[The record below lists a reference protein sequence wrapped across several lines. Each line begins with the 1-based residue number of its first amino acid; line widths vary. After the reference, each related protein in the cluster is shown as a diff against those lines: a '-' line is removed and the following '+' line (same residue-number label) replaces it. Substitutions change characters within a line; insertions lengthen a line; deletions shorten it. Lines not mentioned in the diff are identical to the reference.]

1 MKVTCDK
8 CQISFYPMIKEEN
21 KQVGKQNITRTFLV
35 CPNCGKQYDSYY
47 DNQKTLILK
56 KQIRKAFANASVETN
71 ETNKERILK
80 GIEKKKKQLK
90 KEERILQTLYNK
102 GEQIQME
109 QMENRIHRTITQ
121 TITIHSRTTT
131 QVSRQVHSRT
141 VMLML
146 KK

>member
-1 MKVTCDK
+1 MTCDK
-8 CQISFYPMIKEEN
+8 CQTSFYPMIKEEN
-21 KQVGKQNITRTFLV
+21 KQVGKQNITRTFLE

-56 KQIRKAFANASVETN
+56 KQIRKALASASVETN

-102 GEQIQME
+102 GE
-109 QMENRIHRTITQ
+109 
-121 TITIHSRTTT
+121 
-131 QVSRQVHSRT
+131 
-141 VMLML
+141 
-146 KK
+146 

>member
-56 KQIRKAFANASVETN
+56 KQIRKELETN

-80 GIEKKKKQLK
+80 GIEKKKRRLK

-102 GEQIQME
+102 GE
-109 QMENRIHRTITQ
+109 
-121 TITIHSRTTT
+121 
-131 QVSRQVHSRT
+131 
-141 VMLML
+141 
-146 KK
+146 

>member
-1 MKVTCDK
+1 
-8 CQISFYPMIKEEN
+8 MIKEEN

-56 KQIRKAFANASVETN
+56 KQIRKALANANAETN

-102 GEQIQME
+102 GE
-109 QMENRIHRTITQ
+109 
-121 TITIHSRTTT
+121 
-131 QVSRQVHSRT
+131 
-141 VMLML
+141 
-146 KK
+146 

>member
-1 MKVTCDK
+1 
-8 CQISFYPMIKEEN
+8 MIKEEN

-56 KQIRKAFANASVETN
+56 KQIRKALASAETN
-71 ETNKERILK
+71 ETNKDRILK

-102 GEQIQME
+102 GE
-109 QMENRIHRTITQ
+109 
-121 TITIHSRTTT
+121 
-131 QVSRQVHSRT
+131 
-141 VMLML
+141 
-146 KK
+146 

>member
-1 MKVTCDK
+1 
-8 CQISFYPMIKEEN
+8 MIKEEN

-56 KQIRKAFANASVETN
+56 KQIRKALANVSVETN

-102 GEQIQME
+102 GE
-109 QMENRIHRTITQ
+109 
-121 TITIHSRTTT
+121 
-131 QVSRQVHSRT
+131 
-141 VMLML
+141 
-146 KK
+146 

>member
-1 MKVTCDK
+1 
-8 CQISFYPMIKEEN
+8 MIKEEN

-56 KQIRKAFANASVETN
+56 KQIRKALASVSAETN

-80 GIEKKKKQLK
+80 GIEKKKRQLK

-102 GEQIQME
+102 GE
-109 QMENRIHRTITQ
+109 
-121 TITIHSRTTT
+121 
-131 QVSRQVHSRT
+131 
-141 VMLML
+141 
-146 KK
+146 

>member
-56 KQIRKAFANASVETN
+56 KQIRKATANMNNETN
-71 ETNKERILK
+71 ETEKARFLK
-80 GIEKKKKQLK
+80 GIEKKKRQLQ

-102 GEQIQME
+102 GE
-109 QMENRIHRTITQ
+109 
-121 TITIHSRTTT
+121 
-131 QVSRQVHSRT
+131 
-141 VMLML
+141 
-146 KK
+146 

>member
-1 MKVTCDK
+1 
-8 CQISFYPMIKEEN
+8 MIKEEN

-56 KQIRKAFANASVETN
+56 KQIRKALANASVETN

-90 KEERILQTLYNK
+90 KEERISQTLYNK
-102 GEQIQME
+102 GE
-109 QMENRIHRTITQ
+109 
-121 TITIHSRTTT
+121 
-131 QVSRQVHSRT
+131 
-141 VMLML
+141 
-146 KK
+146 

>member
-1 MKVTCDK
+1 
-8 CQISFYPMIKEEN
+8 MIKEEN

-56 KQIRKAFANASVETN
+56 KQIRKALVNASVETN

-102 GEQIQME
+102 GE
-109 QMENRIHRTITQ
+109 
-121 TITIHSRTTT
+121 
-131 QVSRQVHSRT
+131 
-141 VMLML
+141 
-146 KK
+146 

>member
-1 MKVTCDK
+1 
-8 CQISFYPMIKEEN
+8 MIQEEN

-47 DNQKTLILK
+47 DNQRTLILK
-56 KQIRKAFANASVETN
+56 KQIRKALANASVETN

-102 GEQIQME
+102 GE
-109 QMENRIHRTITQ
+109 
-121 TITIHSRTTT
+121 
-131 QVSRQVHSRT
+131 
-141 VMLML
+141 
-146 KK
+146 

>member
-35 CPNCGKQYDSYY
+35 CPNCGKQYDCYY

-56 KQIRKAFANASVETN
+56 KQIRKLLVIKPEAETN
-71 ETNKERILK
+71 ETNELRILK
-80 GIEKKKKQLK
+80 GIEKKRRQLE

-102 GEQIQME
+102 GE
-109 QMENRIHRTITQ
+109 
-121 TITIHSRTTT
+121 
-131 QVSRQVHSRT
+131 
-141 VMLML
+141 
-146 KK
+146 

>member
-1 MKVTCDK
+1 
-8 CQISFYPMIKEEN
+8 MIKEEN
-21 KQVGKQNITRTFLV
+21 KQVGKQSITRTFLV

-56 KQIRKAFANASVETN
+56 KQIRKALVNANAETN

-102 GEQIQME
+102 GE
-109 QMENRIHRTITQ
+109 
-121 TITIHSRTTT
+121 
-131 QVSRQVHSRT
+131 
-141 VMLML
+141 
-146 KK
+146 

>member
-1 MKVTCDK
+1 
-8 CQISFYPMIKEEN
+8 MIKEEN

-35 CPNCGKQYDSYY
+35 CPNCGKQYDYYY

-90 KEERILQTLYNK
+90 KEERILQTSYNK
-102 GEQIQME
+102 GE
-109 QMENRIHRTITQ
+109 
-121 TITIHSRTTT
+121 
-131 QVSRQVHSRT
+131 
-141 VMLML
+141 
-146 KK
+146 

>member
-1 MKVTCDK
+1 
-8 CQISFYPMIKEEN
+8 MIKEEN

-47 DNQKTLILK
+47 DNQRTLILK
-56 KQIRKAFANASVETN
+56 KQIRKALANASVETN

-102 GEQIQME
+102 GE
-109 QMENRIHRTITQ
+109 
-121 TITIHSRTTT
+121 
-131 QVSRQVHSRT
+131 
-141 VMLML
+141 
-146 KK
+146 

>member
-56 KQIRKAFANASVETN
+56 KQIRKATANINSETN
-71 ETNKERILK
+71 ETEKARFLK
-80 GIEKKKKQLK
+80 GIEKKKRQLQ

-102 GEQIQME
+102 GE
-109 QMENRIHRTITQ
+109 
-121 TITIHSRTTT
+121 
-131 QVSRQVHSRT
+131 
-141 VMLML
+141 
-146 KK
+146 

>member
-1 MKVTCDK
+1 
-8 CQISFYPMIKEEN
+8 MIKEEN

-56 KQIRKAFANASVETN
+56 KQIRKALVSASAETN

-102 GEQIQME
+102 GE
-109 QMENRIHRTITQ
+109 
-121 TITIHSRTTT
+121 
-131 QVSRQVHSRT
+131 
-141 VMLML
+141 
-146 KK
+146 

>member
-1 MKVTCDK
+1 VTCDK

-56 KQIRKAFANASVETN
+56 KQIRKATANMNSETN
-71 ETNKERILK
+71 ETEKARFFN
-80 GIEKKKKQLK
+80 GIEKKKRQLQ

-102 GEQIQME
+102 GE
-109 QMENRIHRTITQ
+109 
-121 TITIHSRTTT
+121 
-131 QVSRQVHSRT
+131 
-141 VMLML
+141 
-146 KK
+146 

>member
-8 CQISFYPMIKEEN
+8 CQISFYTMIKEEN

-35 CPNCGKQYDSYY
+35 CTNCGKQYDSYY

-56 KQIRKAFANASVETN
+56 KQIRKALANASVETNEKN

-102 GEQIQME
+102 GE
-109 QMENRIHRTITQ
+109 
-121 TITIHSRTTT
+121 
-131 QVSRQVHSRT
+131 
-141 VMLML
+141 
-146 KK
+146 